1 MLARSLGGR
10 RHVCCRVVSGRSRRG
25 RLHVVC
31 RCCSATSS
39 SLRRRGA
46 VGARDGH
53 DTHRVGNT
61 STYVVSWD
69 SEARGDGPIS
79 EGCVVGMA
87 VVFVSQLPLDIDPI
101 QSFFPC
107 LHSILLLQLAWAA
120 GQLETDRLAE
130 DEWCLAGR
138 SVLAGRFLFVLA
150 GSPPPSYANSSRCFR
165 SQFSARSLGRS
176 GRYPLRTDRSLPL
189 SWGWL
194 PGSLVGLQFREL
206 PGPWGP
212 KGVELLVFSFVVVVR
227 PLVGNTTRLVY
238 PGWLKFPDRS
248 TWYVCP
254 GRRGARGMGW
264 VAPPGH
270 RPLNGLWKFSSHAGS
285 ILALLLVLGSRLI
298 LSCIS
303 RGVLYPS
310 RGSQVARHAGSV
322 ALERAASLPIR
333 RPIYTVLT

>member
-1 MLARSLGGR
+1 MLFENIDTLQLCVLARSLGGR

-53 DTHRVGNT
+53 DSHRVGNT
-61 STYVVSWD
+61 STYVVSWIPR
-69 SEARGDGPIS
+69 RG
-79 EGCVVGMA
+79 GMG
-87 VVFVSQLPLDIDPI
+87 
-101 QSFFPC
+101 QSLKGAWWEWRWFLSPNFLWTLTLSNPFFPVYTVSFSYSR
-107 LHSILLLQLAWAA
+107 LGLQGNWRPTGLPKTSGVLQGARCWLA
-120 GQLETDRLAE
+120 D
-130 DEWCLAGR
+130 
-138 SVLAGRFLFVLA
+138 SYSFSPVVVHRF
-150 GSPPPSYANSSRCFR
+150 PDTPPSYANSSRCFR

-238 PGWLKFPDRS
+238 PGWFEVPR
-248 TWYVCP
+248 
-254 GRRGARGMGW
+254 
-264 VAPPGH
+264 
-270 RPLNGLWKFSSHAGS
+270 
-285 ILALLLVLGSRLI
+285 
-298 LSCIS
+298 
-303 RGVLYPS
+303 
-310 RGSQVARHAGSV
+310 
-322 ALERAASLPIR
+322 
-333 RPIYTVLT
+333 

>member
-1 MLARSLGGR
+1 MLFENIDTLQLCVLARSLGGR

-101 QSFFPC
+101 QSFFPVYTVSFSYSWLGLRC
-107 LHSILLLQLAWAA
+107 NWRPTGLPKTSGVLQGARCWLA
-120 GQLETDRLAE
+120 D
-130 DEWCLAGR
+130 
-138 SVLAGRFLFVLA
+138 SYSFSPVVVHRF
-150 GSPPPSYANSSRCFR
+150 PDTPPSYANSSRCFR

-238 PGWLKFPDRS
+238 PGWFEVPR
-248 TWYVCP
+248 
-254 GRRGARGMGW
+254 
-264 VAPPGH
+264 
-270 RPLNGLWKFSSHAGS
+270 
-285 ILALLLVLGSRLI
+285 
-298 LSCIS
+298 
-303 RGVLYPS
+303 
-310 RGSQVARHAGSV
+310 
-322 ALERAASLPIR
+322 
-333 RPIYTVLT
+333 